1 MLNKS
6 LFIKIYL
13 ILLINILVFG
23 YLLKAFNDI
32 PQGFHFEKE
41 VQASNLVENINNN
54 VDLYVFQPIPNSLT
68 EKIKTIEIDKTQSNK
83 IKSYLASINAP
94 LASQAVF
101 LAQTASYYKI
111 DYRLVAAISVIE
123 SCGGKYTYRKYNA
136 WGWGGSSQ
144 ASTFKNWEEAIITVS
159 RGLGKYYSVGAD
171 TPNEI
176 AWSYNPV
183 TPREWAAKVNFVM
196 SRM

>member
-23 YLLKAFNDI
+23 YLLKAFDDI
-32 PQGFHFEKE
+32 PQSFQFEKE
-41 VQASNLVENINNN
+41 VQASNLVDNINNN
-54 VDLYVFQPIPNSLT
+54 VDLYVFQPIPSSLT
-68 EKIKTIEIDKTQSNK
+68 EKINGVEIDKAKSNRVK
-83 IKSYLASINAP
+83 KYFESINAP

-101 LAQTASYYKI
+101 LVKTASYYKI

-123 SCGGKYTYRKYNA
+123 SCGGKYTYRRYNA
-136 WGWGGSSQ
+136 WGWGGSSH
-144 ASTFKNWEEAIITVS
+144 ALTFKSWEEAIITVS
-159 RGLGKYYSVGAD
+159 RGLGKYYSVGAN

-183 TPREWAAKVNFVM
+183 TPKEWASKVNFVM